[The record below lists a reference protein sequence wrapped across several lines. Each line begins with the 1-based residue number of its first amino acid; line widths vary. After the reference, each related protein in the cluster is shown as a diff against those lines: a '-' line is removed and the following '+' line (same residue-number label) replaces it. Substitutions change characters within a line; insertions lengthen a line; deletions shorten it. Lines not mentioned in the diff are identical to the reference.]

1 MAAEIPSSGIRAR
14 PVPDVFAPGLRMSLP
29 PNYRQVAMMGTTP
42 APGPTPTTT
51 SSSSTSSGNGGSGS
65 SKGRPADRLAR
76 TPSTPSSSSKGV
88 GEANVPSPFTTPHHG
103 NPAFNPQKM
112 GTGKGVSKHSGEGRI
127 PKPPKAPDKPLMPY
141 MRYSRKVWD
150 QVKAANNDLKLW
162 EIGKIIGSMWRDL
175 PEADKQDYVDEY
187 ESEKLEYEKALKSYH
202 ASPSYQAYLNAKTK
216 GTLVPTGTIATE
228 EKEILDRSSSTAT
241 VGSKLDRRIDIQP
254 AEDEDDYDDGL
265 SVKHVSHSRYIRN
278 HRLINEIFSD
288 TMVPDVRS
296 VVTSQR
302 LTVLRRQVQSLTMH
316 QKKLETELQQIE
328 EKFEAK
334 KRKFIEA
341 GDSFQSELKK
351 VKATAPKLD
360 ETSFASMVERQK
372 EVLRR
377 EAEER
382 QRSAQGLPSRP
393 PSTSSSQVQPQSNA
407 ASRED
412 SNDAAGPA
420 PQNTATPVDAAAS
433 PAPMQENDL
442 GGEDENK
449 MEASTAVTSTAAA
462 AAPNVAAPTTTTAAA
477 VPAVNGPTSAAPS
490 AAPPLAPSAAAGGS
504 SSQMTSAQPAS
515 AQNTAAHSDASSAPR
530 PAPPGV
536 SSNPA
541 PLPGPPQAPPASG
554 AAPPSTPLPTP
565 AQAPA
570 PAPAPAQGPPPQQA
584 PGPGPTPGHGAAPGP
599 LQAPAQAPP
608 AQGQAPPPNPGPAPA
623 PNPAQGPPVAP
634 PPSGPAPT
642 LTNMATPHHP
652 QMPQSN
658 AIPGNMIPHSSPMPP
673 VTMPGGPMVP
683 PHPAQMHPSN
693 AIHGNMIP
701 SHPNQ
706 LPPASSLPGGM
717 PQPHPSQ
724 MHPAGALP
732 PGSMAPSH
740 PGQMP
745 PAGAMPGNMAPH
757 PGPGH
762 PSGPPTSAPPS

>member
-1 MAAEIPSSGIRAR
+1 MYVDKLAQNSTHP
-14 PVPDVFAPGLRMSLP
+14 PKPGLRMSLP

-42 APGPTPTTT
+42 APGPTR
-51 SSSSTSSGNGGSGS
+51 
-65 SKGRPADRLAR
+65 RPADRLAR

>member
-1 MAAEIPSSGIRAR
+1 
-14 PVPDVFAPGLRMSLP
+14 MSLP

-42 APGPTPTTT
+42 APGPTH
-51 SSSSTSSGNGGSGS
+51 
-65 SKGRPADRLAR
+65 RLAR

>member
-42 APGPTPTTT
+42 APGPTHVYM
-51 SSSSTSSGNGGSGS
+51 
-65 SKGRPADRLAR
+65 PASPMMSNILKDRLAR

>member
-1 MAAEIPSSGIRAR
+1 MYVDKLAQNSTHP
-14 PVPDVFAPGLRMSLP
+14 PKPGLRMSLP

-42 APGPTPTTT
+42 APGPTH
-51 SSSSTSSGNGGSGS
+51 
-65 SKGRPADRLAR
+65 RLAR

>member
-42 APGPTPTTT
+42 APGPTH
-51 SSSSTSSGNGGSGS
+51 
-65 SKGRPADRLAR
+65 RLAR

>member
-65 SKGRPADRLAR
+65 SKDRLAR

>member
-1 MAAEIPSSGIRAR
+1 MYVDKLAQNSTHP
-14 PVPDVFAPGLRMSLP
+14 PKPGLRMSLP